1 MALICLAKLMNLGR
15 YRIWEFLL
23 SGTAYYIRAP
33 STTWLPGS
41 RKRLSACLQ
50 ACVRACA
57 RAFSAKYVWKME
69 SLKQLLPVYTN
80 HRVA

>member
-1 MALICLAKLMNLGR
+1 MGIFIIRHCKLHTCPQHHMAAWLGNV
-15 YRIWEFLL
+15 
-23 SGTAYYIRAP
+23 SARASKP
-33 STTWLPGS
+33 
-41 RKRLSACLQ
+41 
-50 ACVRACA
+50 CVRVCA

>member
-1 MALICLAKLMNLGR
+1 MGIFIIRHCIHTCPQHHMAAWLGNV
-15 YRIWEFLL
+15 
-23 SGTAYYIRAP
+23 SARA
-33 STTWLPGS
+33 S
-41 RKRLSACLQ
+41 KR
-50 ACVRACA
+50 ACVHARA

>member
-1 MALICLAKLMNLGR
+1 MGIFIIRHCIHTCPQHHMAAWLIGNISAR
-15 YRIWEFLL
+15 
-23 SGTAYYIRAP
+23 P
-33 STTWLPGS
+33 S
-41 RKRLSACLQ
+41 KRV
-50 ACVRACA
+50 CVRLHA

>member
-1 MALICLAKLMNLGR
+1 MGIFIIRHCIHTCPQHHMAAWLGNVSAR
-15 YRIWEFLL
+15 VP
-23 SGTAYYIRAP
+23 P
-33 STTWLPGS
+33 SVCA
-41 RKRLSACLQ
+41 R
-50 ACVRACA
+50 A